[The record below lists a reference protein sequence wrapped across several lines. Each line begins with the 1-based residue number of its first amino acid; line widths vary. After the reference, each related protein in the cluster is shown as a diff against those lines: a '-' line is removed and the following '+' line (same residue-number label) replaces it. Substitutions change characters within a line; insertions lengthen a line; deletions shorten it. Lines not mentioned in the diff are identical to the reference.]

1 MFIPPAPCPSRRYR
15 AGRTHTARAHPLT
28 GLVESYRAVLLFGH
42 RPAWAIL
49 SPLGFAGLLL
59 AVTLPVYL
67 REQKQFAKIIE

>member
-1 MFIPPAPCPSRRYR
+1 
-15 AGRTHTARAHPLT
+15 
-28 GLVESYRAVLLFGH
+28 VLLFGH

-49 SPLGFAGLLL
+49 SPLGFARLLL